1 MTKQAV
7 DFFDIKGDVE
17 ALLAHTLDNRYY
29 FLPDTHPALAPGQTA
44 AIMRGDVKVGWIG
57 ALHPMIANRLDI
69 KLPVYLF
76 ELKLANLLTRAL
88 PVYQP
93 LSKFP
98 AIRRDL
104 AVLVDASVP
113 ADALLQVAQEKAG
126 PLLKQIQIFD
136 VYQGERI
143 EKSKKSIALGLI
155 LQDSSRTL
163 IDEEVNE
170 LMQAVVQGLEQA
182 FQATVRE

>member
-1 MTKQAV
+1 
-7 DFFDIKGDVE
+7 
-17 ALLAHTLDNRYY
+17 
-29 FLPDTHPALAPGQTA
+29 
-44 AIMRGDVKVGWIG
+44 
-57 ALHPMIANRLDI
+57 
-69 KLPVYLF
+69 
-76 ELKLANLLTRAL
+76 LLTRAL
-88 PVYQP
+88 PHYEP

-104 AVLVDASVP
+104 AVLVDANIQ
-113 ADALLQVAQEKAG
+113 ADALLQVAREKAG
-126 PLLKQIQIFD
+126 KLLQRIDIFD

-143 EKSKKSIALGLI
+143 EKGKKSIALGLI

-163 IDEEVNE
+163 IDEEVND